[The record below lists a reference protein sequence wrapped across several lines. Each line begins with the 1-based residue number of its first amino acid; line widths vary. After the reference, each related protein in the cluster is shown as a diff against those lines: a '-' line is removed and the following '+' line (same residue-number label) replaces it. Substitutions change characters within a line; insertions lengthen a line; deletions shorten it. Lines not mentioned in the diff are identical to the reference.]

1 MTAIRRAFLT
11 LLVFISLCSSGFVCD
26 SVLAQGA
33 AGLSITAPQSGQ
45 VVQGLTVV
53 TGSVDLLGFSYYELA
68 FAYQDDPTGT
78 WFILQ
83 TSSNVVSAGELGVWD
98 TSVLTD
104 GDYNLRLRAWLL
116 DGSMQET
123 IVTALHVRNY
133 TAMPT
138 STSTPTETPFPGVIV
153 PTALLSTP
161 VPAAVAQA
169 YPTPTPLPVNP
180 ASLSVPSIYSAL
192 RQGALLSLAL
202 FLAFGLLLRLRRN

>member
-1 MTAIRRAFLT
+1 MAAIGRAFLV
-11 LLVFISLCSSGFVCD
+11 LLISLSSSVVFVRD

-83 TSSNVVSAGELGVWD
+83 TSSNVVAAGELGVWD
-98 TSVLTD
+98 TSTLTD

-138 STSTPTETPFPGVIV
+138 STSTPTETPFPGIVV

-180 ASLSVPSIYSAL
+180 ASLSVPSIYGAL

-202 FLAFGLLLRLRRN
+202 FLALGLLLRLRRN